1 MTNKQ
6 LLMSVLVIILLVVV
20 IGGVIIIRNRDIAED
35 NFPSPQ
41 ELKNDYDGNIGK
53 LVVTHAF
60 DGTEHEY
67 TGSVVL
73 PSPCHSLETTFAVA
87 ESFPEQITIN
97 LTTTEPDK
105 NFVCTAV
112 LERATFDIFIPASRG
127 AKLMRVVLDGTP
139 IDFEI
144 FEEFKG

>member
-6 LLMSVLVIILLVVV
+6 LSATILIIVLLVLVV
-20 IGGVIIIRNRDIAED
+20 GGVIYFR
-35 NFPSPQ
+35 
-41 ELKNDYDGNIGK
+41 NIGSVDNEFPQAEQPVTDETQR

-60 DGTEHEY
+60 DGTEHEF

-73 PSPCHSLETTFAVA
+73 PTPCHTLEAESVVA
-87 ESFPEQITIN
+87 ESFPEQVTIN
-97 LTTTEPDK
+97 LTTIAPEEGV
-105 NFVCTAV
+105 VCTQV
-112 LERATFDIFIPASRG
+112 LERATFDIFVTASEG
-127 AKLMRVVLDGTP
+127 ARLMRVVLDGSP